1 MKTNR
6 THRPARAPITIVIM
20 LAISSSFSMH
30 LRCFADELSRIPVK
44 GYKPQAVTTESKE
57 GEDWFDG
64 LNCMACHSIHS
75 VGGTLGPALDGIGA
89 VRSREYLIARLAD
102 TEEEK
107 RKFASLADPKRLGDV
122 HVRLSVPTT
131 MRITAYLLTLP
142 EPPNGFIV
150 TPHVRRRPAE
160 PESTRTNYK
169 PAALTAS
176 SEAGRKLYW
185 QTGCA
190 ACHSVGKVG
199 GWFAPALDGIGG
211 RHSREFITDHISNP
225 KTHSAIPSLNGETE
239 QSRMPRMPLPAEEV
253 RQLTE
258 FLMTLPNP

>member
-1 MKTNR
+1 M
-6 THRPARAPITIVIM
+6 VM
-20 LAISSSFSMH
+20 LAISSSSSMH

-44 GYKPQAVTTESKE
+44 GYKPQAVTTESKQ
-57 GEDWFDG
+57 GKDWFEG
-64 LNCMACHSIHS
+64 LNCMACHSIHA
-75 VGGTLGPALDGIGA
+75 VGGTMGPALDGIGA
-89 VRSREYLIARLAD
+89 VRSREHLVSRLAN
-102 TEEEK
+102 TEEER
-107 RKFASLADPKRLGDV
+107 RKFANLAFPERLGDV
-122 HVRLSVPTT
+122 HVRLSLPTAT
-131 MRITAYLLTLP
+131 RIADYLLTLP
-142 EPPNGFIV
+142 EPPGGFVV
-150 TPHVRRRPAE
+150 TPHVRRMPAE
-160 PESTRTNYK
+160 PEATSSNYK
-169 PAALTAS
+169 PAAETQS

-190 ACHSVGKVG
+190 ACHSIGKVG

-225 KTHSAIPSLNGETE
+225 KTHSAIPSLDGETE